1 MNLAATWNPRGEAG
15 RLMRLMPAL
24 REVYDQIVIVIP
36 PEQEIGEE
44 TTRLALSLQDSHG
57 LMIRQSTPWA
67 AGRYLAIKFCVE
79 LTSGAMQYADLD
91 RLLRWAETRPEEW
104 RAVARRIPEVDCLVI
119 GRTPQAYATHPQAIV
134 QTEAISNRVVSHFLG
149 KPADV
154 SAGSKGFSR
163 RAAQTILEKTRP
175 LRALGTDA
183 EWPLALHKA
192 GYLVEYVAVDGLDW
206 ESADRYRQAAAEADD
221 QRRLAQAY
229 DADPLHWEYRVN
241 VAHEIITAAL
251 QVMAG
256 E

>member
-15 RLMRLMPAL
+15 RLRRLMPTL
-24 REVYDQIVIVIP
+24 REVYDQVVIVIP

-44 TTRLALSLQDSHG
+44 ASRQALSLLGSHG
-57 LMIRQSTPWA
+57 LMIRQSEQWG
-67 AGRYLAIKFCVE
+67 AGRYLAIKYCVE
-79 LTSGAMQYADLD
+79 LTSGAIQYADLD
-91 RLLRWAETRPEEW
+91 RLLRWVETCPEEW
-104 RAVARRIPEVDCLVI
+104 RAIARWIPEVDCLVI

-134 QTEAISNRVVSHFLG
+134 QTEAISNQVVSHFLG
-149 KPADV
+149 KAMDV

-163 RAAQTILEKTRP
+163 RAAQTILEKTTS

-192 GYLVEYVAVDGLDW
+192 GYQVEYAAVDGLDW
-206 ESADRYRQAAAEADD
+206 ESADRYRQAAAGADD

-229 DADPLHWEYRVN
+229 DADPLHWEYRVK
-241 VAHEIITAAL
+241 VAQEIITAAL
-251 QVMAG
+251 QVIEG